1 MNWPARGRLSAMVT
15 ARLLN
20 PPGAFGTQCPAPPA
34 VQVLLPEPARKSGSG
49 SRRLAREIAAVA
61 RELAKVAL
69 TADLAFDDASG
80 LELTGTELTYS
91 EPA

>member
-1 MNWPARGRLSAMVT
+1 
-15 ARLLN
+15 
-20 PPGAFGTQCPAPPA
+20 
-34 VQVLLPEPARKSGSG
+34 VLLPEPARKSGSG

>member
-1 MNWPARGRLSAMVT
+1 VNWPACGRLSAMVT

-34 VQVLLPEPARKSGSG
+34 VQVLLPEPARKSDIG

-69 TADLAFDDASG
+69 TADLAVDASG